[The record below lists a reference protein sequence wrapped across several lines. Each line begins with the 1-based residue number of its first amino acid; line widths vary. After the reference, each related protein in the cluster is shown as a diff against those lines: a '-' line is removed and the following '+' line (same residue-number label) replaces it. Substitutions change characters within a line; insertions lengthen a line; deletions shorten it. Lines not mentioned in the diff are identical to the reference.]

1 MADKDKDKDKPLTK
15 REYLNLSRR
24 ERQAYDKKQDKLLK
38 GRYDVENKL
47 QNTLEGIDLH
57 FNNFGQGLKDHLSNM
72 RGSEDALAQFI
83 KVREDSTIKLGKDLE
98 KGMRGTLSLVE
109 RFAFDTQKAATDAI
123 IDANLAVKDQKD
135 MTSQVGIDLEKQ
147 YMGLLVSLQEARD
160 NDERKMLIQQIA
172 ETKRQGITALKGQD
186 ENLKRFTELTGKAAD
201 NIETLD
207 DGMSIWKGALA
218 DSVMS
223 YEDMASKMLGG
234 GFLGKLAVNL
244 IKRKKQQKQIEL
256 ATQARIAQ
264 SSNADNELEKE
275 GLQNALRPAEV
286 AGGTPSEIAMI
297 AEVKTTNKHL
307 SAISGIQSD
316 LFEVAEGS
324 KEERQ
329 EEYATDER
337 RHDESLAATGKIS
350 KVSKMWGKMKGGGS
364 AIWDVIVGLIGGK
377 WISVAAGFLLS
388 PIKKLV
394 GAVAGGIGKAI
405 GFIMPKKWT
414 SGLANFF
421 KGTDK
426 LQAGAVAKTKKSGGF
441 LKKIIDGFK
450 QIFKGIGDLI
460 VGIFKTLSKV
470 MKHIGKG
477 IADLLKGIAKGVGH
491 FGKPQVLLGALALVV
506 VAGGIWVFS
515 KAMIEFT
522 KVTWKAVGVAV
533 VSMIALVG
541 ALALIGALM
550 MSGIGAV
557 ALLAGAAA
565 LVVVAGAMWVLGKG
579 LQEIGKSIPL
589 FTPLIDKFS
598 ELGMVGL
605 KLIGAAAGILAVAGA
620 LGVFMAVGAIGGI
633 GSAAAG
639 VVTGILDWFSGKD
652 TKSPLQIL
660 GGITA
665 FAQEAGSLDKGA
677 KGIYL
682 LVNAL
687 KDFSK
692 VKLDNKQIEETIH
705 MIAGLAGV
713 LGAFVSGQPSVLG
726 GIGKI
731 FGGPI
736 ELAGTMFSKLLGI
749 GGTEKTPLED
759 YTDQFVRF
767 INAIPVQK
775 INEKAKA
782 IRELAT
788 AIGDVSNNLNEIRGG
803 VNIGDVL
810 SRNQDANIILNNLA
824 AQAAAQVLPQI
835 NAPVVNNVS
844 NNQQNIMLP
853 MNVRNSENSL
863 NEIQNRRW

>member
-1 MADKDKDKDKPLTK
+1 MADKEDKNKKPMTVADYLKLNAKERKVEDKARK
-15 REYLNLSRR
+15 E
-24 ERQAYDKKQDKLLK
+24 
-38 GRYDVENKL
+38 RYDTANKL
-47 QNTLEGIDLH
+47 QDTLEGIDLH
-57 FNNFGQGLKDHLSNM
+57 FSSFDQGLRDHLSNM
-72 RGSEDALAQFI
+72 RGSEDALTQFI

-244 IKRKKQQKQIEL
+244 IKRRKQQKQIEL
-256 ATQARIAQ
+256 ATQARIEQGQAVDAQ
-264 SSNADNELEKE
+264 SAVGADAPQTTQLTVE
-275 GLQNALRPAEV
+275 
-286 AGGTPSEIAMI
+286 GGTPSEIAMI

-316 LFEVAEGS
+316 LIEVAEGS

-337 RHDESLAATGKIS
+337 RHDESLAATGKIGAM
-350 KVSKMWGKMKGGGS
+350 SKMWGKMKGGGS

-377 WISVAAGFLLS
+377 WIAVAAGFLLS

-394 GAVAGGIGKAI
+394 GMVAGGIGKAI

-414 SGLANFF
+414 SGLTNFF

-460 VGIFKTLSKV
+460 VGIAKTISKV
-470 MKHIGKG
+470 MAQLGEGIKKFMVRIANGVKSFGRKG
-477 IADLLKGIAKGVGH
+477 VLKG
-491 FGKPQVLLGALALVV
+491 ALTLVV
-506 VAGGIWVFS
+506 VAAGVWVFA
-515 KAMIEFT
+515 KAMFEFT
-522 KVTWKAVGVAV
+522 KVDWNTVGIAI
-533 VSMIALVG
+533 VSMAALV
-541 ALALIGALM
+541 
-550 MSGIGAV
+550 GAV
-557 ALLAGAAA
+557 ALLGLMFSGPQALFVLVGAAA
-565 LVVVAGAMWVLGKG
+565 MVIVAGAMWVLGKA
-579 LQEIGKSIPL
+579 LQEIGKAIPMM
-589 FTPLIDKFS
+589 TPLLDRFS
-598 ELGMVGL
+598 EFAMMGLGLSV
-605 KLIGAAAGILAVAGA
+605 AAVGILAISAA
-620 LGVFMAVGAIGGI
+620 LAVFMAVGAVGGVV
-633 GSAAAG
+633 GAAAG
-639 VVTGILDWFSGKD
+639 VVTGILDWFSGGD
-652 TKSPLQIL
+652 TQSPMQIL
-660 GGITA
+660 GGLTA
-665 FAQEAGSLDKGA
+665 FAQEASNLDKGA

-682 LVNAL
+682 LVDAL
-687 KDFSK
+687 EDFSK
-692 VKLDNKQIEETIH
+692 VELDNKQIEETIH
-705 MIAGLAGV
+705 MVAGLAGV
-713 LGAFVSGQPSVLG
+713 LGAFVAGKPSVLG

-736 ELAGTMFSKLLGI
+736 ELAGQMFKKLIGI
-749 GGTEKTPLED
+749 GGSEKTPLED
-759 YTDQFVRF
+759 YTEQFVKF

-782 IRELAT
+782 IRELAM

-824 AQAAAQVLPQI
+824 AQAAQQVLPQI
-835 NAPVVNNVS
+835 NNSNVNTVNS
-844 NNQQNIMLP
+844 QSIMLP
-853 MNVRNSENSL
+853 LNVRNSENSL
-863 NEIQNRRW
+863 NDIQDRRW